1 MLEKRLWKSDI
12 LTSNVNLPH
21 VFFKHFANKN
31 QLPGFYISRK
41 LVENGLIKS
50 MIVDELLPRQQK
62 LCQSIKT
69 NAYNLTAEADL
80 GLLQHPR
87 RRAL

>member
-12 LTSNVNLPH
+12 FTSNVNLPH
-21 VFFKHFANKN
+21 FANKK